1 MAGLVAM
8 DATMTVGGQFL
19 SAAQLEALEHGLNV
33 YLSHYYR
40 LASDAQRQGQ
50 ALWKVVPKH
59 HLLEHMVL
67 DQAVFQNPRHYHGY
81 SDEAGCAQPGIGRV
95 HQMFFLRVQT
105 CNALCAGLR
114 REDEGDLHEVPSP
127 HTGAAGQAP
136 SPNMLLR
143 GCLFLARALC
153 APLCMQSIARST
165 EAGQRWAM
173 QVALRW
179 QVGGRRRPSDCAD

>member
-33 YLSHYYR
+33 YLSHYYQ

-95 HQMFFLRVQT
+95 HQRFFLRAQT
-105 CNALCAGLR
+105 SALCAGLR
-114 REDEGDLHEVPSP
+114 REDEGDLHEVPTP
-127 HTGAAGQAP
+127 HTGAAGQAL
-136 SPNMLLR
+136 SQNMLLH
-143 GCLFLARALC
+143 GCLFLVRALLMLL
-153 APLCMQSIARST
+153 LCIARST

>member
-19 SAAQLEALEHGLNV
+19 SAAQLEALEHGLNA
-33 YLSHYYR
+33 YLSHYYQ

-81 SDEAGCAQPGIGRV
+81 SVEAGCAQPGIGRV
-95 HQMFFLRVQT
+95 HQRSL
-105 CNALCAGLR
+105 ACANECPVR
-114 REDEGDLHEVPSP
+114 RTS
-127 HTGAAGQAP
+127 
-136 SPNMLLR
+136 S
-143 GCLFLARALC
+143 
-153 APLCMQSIARST
+153 
-165 EAGQRWAM
+165 
-173 QVALRW
+173 
-179 QVGGRRRPSDCAD
+179 GR